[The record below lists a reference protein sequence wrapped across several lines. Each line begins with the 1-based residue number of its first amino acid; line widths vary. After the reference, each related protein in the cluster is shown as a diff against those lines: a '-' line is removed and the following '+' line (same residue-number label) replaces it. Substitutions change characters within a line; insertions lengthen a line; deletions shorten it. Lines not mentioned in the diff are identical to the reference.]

1 MYTDIIQI
9 FDYSMTAH
17 KRTGSAE
24 SIRSGHPLDEEHKG
38 RMSFSYDADHSD
50 NDGNLLYLSKRIFI
64 VITINSFLIK
74 RLLIFQELNV
84 S

>member
-1 MYTDIIQI
+1 
-9 FDYSMTAH
+9 MTAH

-50 NDGNLLYLSKRIFI
+50 NDGNLLCLSK
-64 VITINSFLIK
+64 TKKYLW
-74 RLLIFQELNV
+74 
-84 S
+84 

>member
-1 MYTDIIQI
+1 
-9 FDYSMTAH
+9 MTAH

-50 NDGNLLYLSKRIFI
+50 NDGNLLCLSKTKKIFM
-64 VITINSFLIK
+64 VITITSILIK